1 MGGRVMEWSSAPRA
15 ALLQSGGVRRADGS
29 HRLLPGRGSG
39 RSRALAAVVRGA
51 TVGPRGMLMA
61 KKRWIS
67 RRWNQDSL
75 VTSDR
80 GEGRGK
86 KRERQDNATGR
97 LKGQG

>member
-1 MGGRVMEWSSAPRA
+1 MEWSSAPRG

-80 GEGRGK
+80 GARGK
-86 KRERQDNATGR
+86 RQEARTTR
-97 LKGQG
+97 

>member
-1 MGGRVMEWSSAPRA
+1 MGGRVMEWSSAPRG

-61 KKRWIS
+61 KKRWILS
-67 RRWNQDSL
+67 AYGCEWLWLSADWCLSKDCRQGYKWF
-75 VTSDR
+75 
-80 GEGRGK
+80 
-86 KRERQDNATGR
+86 ER
-97 LKGQG
+97 K